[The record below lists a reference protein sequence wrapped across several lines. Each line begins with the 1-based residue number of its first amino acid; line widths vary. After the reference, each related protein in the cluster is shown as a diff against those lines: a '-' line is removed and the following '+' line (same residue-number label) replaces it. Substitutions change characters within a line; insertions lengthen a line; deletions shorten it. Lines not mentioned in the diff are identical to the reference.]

1 MEEKG
6 MVEEGRQ
13 RHEYE
18 YGEKRGAKERNGE
31 GRRRMDATTI
41 DFWFNVYVVFVL
53 CCVSV
58 TQTTTHVCIVLCYAS
73 LGYFPR
79 ET

>member
-1 MEEKG
+1 

-41 DFWFNVYVVFVL
+41 DF
-53 CCVSV
+53 
-58 TQTTTHVCIVLCYAS
+58 
-73 LGYFPR
+73 
-79 ET
+79 